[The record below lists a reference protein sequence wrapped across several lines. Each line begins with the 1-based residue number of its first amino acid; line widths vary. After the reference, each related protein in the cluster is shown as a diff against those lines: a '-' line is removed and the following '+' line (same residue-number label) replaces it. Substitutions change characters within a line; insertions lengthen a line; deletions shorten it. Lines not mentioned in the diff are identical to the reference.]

1 MISKFAEKLV
11 DCLYCQ
17 HDISDDEQEL
27 YKYGF
32 FVLLSQILYLIIAI
46 ILGSIF
52 KSVFESV
59 IFYIAFQFI
68 RRYAG
73 GFHAKTETRC
83 EILSTLSI
91 LCCIVLI
98 KLSKMYDIRI
108 ALLSISLVF
117 ATLIFILCP
126 LDTPEKPLNDK
137 EYKYFRKISW
147 IILSLIIVAI
157 IVSFIFKFNVVFA
170 PCCASLILEGV
181 LIGTGKI
188 KKVYNEKEQLLRHR
202 GLALTRCKRGKCK
215 YRMPMKIEQ
224 AIYISKAN
232 LMFSVCP
239 RCHKAIERE
248 YTNHCSSCGQ
258 KLLWQDI
265 DNIKI
270 TYK

>member
-73 GFHAKTETRC
+73 GYHAKTETRC

-117 ATLIFILCP
+117 AVLIFILCP

-157 IVSFIFKFNVVFA
+157 IVPFIFKFNVVFA

-188 KKVYNEKEQLLRHR
+188 KKVYNEKR
-202 GLALTRCKRGKCK
+202 A
-215 YRMPMKIEQ
+215 
-224 AIYISKAN
+224 
-232 LMFSVCP
+232 
-239 RCHKAIERE
+239 
-248 YTNHCSSCGQ
+248 SSPA
-258 KLLWQDI
+258 
-265 DNIKI
+265 
-270 TYK
+270 

>member
-108 ALLSISLVF
+108 ALLSISFVF

-126 LDTPEKPLNDK
+126 LDTPEKPLSDK
-137 EYKYFRKISW
+137 EFKYFRKISW
-147 IILSLIIVAI
+147 IVLFIIVVAI
-157 IVSFIFKFNVVFA
+157 IVTYCFNIEFVLL
-170 PCCASLILEGV
+170 PCCMSLILESI
-181 LIGTGKI
+181 LLTSGKFQKNL
-188 KKVYNEKEQLLRHR
+188 KKTQ
-202 GLALTRCKRGKCK
+202 
-215 YRMPMKIEQ
+215 
-224 AIYISKAN
+224 
-232 LMFSVCP
+232 
-239 RCHKAIERE
+239 
-248 YTNHCSSCGQ
+248 
-258 KLLWQDI
+258 
-265 DNIKI
+265 
-270 TYK
+270 